1 MFLITSRQI
10 CAARGLLGISQAAL
24 AQWSG
29 LSRGTLAALEAGHD
43 SKVSSLEAV
52 VQALETRGIIFRKDG
67 VSIAQRM
74 EWRDP
79 VPDRETRRRVITGL
93 NTARAARHDPPL
105 IDDFDED
112 E

>member
-1 MFLITSRQI
+1 MFLIKNRQI

-52 VQALETRGIIFRKDG
+52 AQALEARGIRFTPTGGIE
-67 VSIAQRM
+67 QLM

-79 VPDRETRRRVITGL
+79 IPDREIRRRLTEATNML
-93 NTARAARHDPPL
+93 RSARHDPPVVDPL
-105 IDDFDED
+105 ED